1 MADDN
6 KRTDTARE
14 HDDGDT
20 IDRAEPAPG
29 QGGREGG
36 NLQRDVGTQDALARV
51 DDPENTERVTK
62 QDDID
67 NDAAYRSDRPRG
79 T

>member
-6 KRTDTARE
+6 RRAETARE
-14 HDDGDT
+14 HDDSDI
-20 IDRAEPAPG
+20 IDSAEPAPG

-36 NLQRDVGTQDALARV
+36 NLQRDVGTQDAKHRV
-51 DDPENTERVTK
+51 DDPENSERVTK

-67 NDAAYRSDRPRG
+67 NDAAYPSDRPRG
-79 T
+79 V